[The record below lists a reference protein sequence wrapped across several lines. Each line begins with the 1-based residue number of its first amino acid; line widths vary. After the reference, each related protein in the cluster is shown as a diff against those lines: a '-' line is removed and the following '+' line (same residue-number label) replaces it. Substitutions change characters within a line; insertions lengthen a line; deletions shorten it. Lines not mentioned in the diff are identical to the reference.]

1 MLGGLVVFSKDPLF
15 DRYFKVLR
23 RWKSSFQRSSV
34 FCLGAMINH
43 ANAKTLRCAYITP
56 GLGLLRL
63 GNINHFAPE
72 SKECKETY
80 RHRSKWKLRRRS

>member
-1 MLGGLVVFSKDPLF
+1 MEVFFPALLGFFLF
-15 DRYFKVLR
+15 GGNDQSQKC
-23 RWKSSFQRSSV
+23 Q
-34 FCLGAMINH
+34 
-43 ANAKTLRCAYITP
+43 NAEMCITP